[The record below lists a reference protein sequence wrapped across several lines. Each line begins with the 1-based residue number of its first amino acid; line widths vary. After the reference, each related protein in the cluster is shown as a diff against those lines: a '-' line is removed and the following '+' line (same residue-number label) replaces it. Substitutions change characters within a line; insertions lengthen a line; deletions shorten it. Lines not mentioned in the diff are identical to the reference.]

1 MSHSEKIRPLIEIWF
16 SKSHLKSSKL
26 QIQTNVPHSLYPKF
40 LVFVLAI
47 ARRDSGDFLSASKNL
62 FETDSTIC

>member
-1 MSHSEKIRPLIEIWF
+1 MSHSEKIRPLFEIWF

-26 QIQTNVPHSLYPKF
+26 QIQTNVPHSLYPKL

-47 ARRDSGDFLSASKNL
+47 ARRDTGDYLSASKNL
-62 FETDSTIC
+62 FATDSTIC